1 MQCVVDCWDAT
12 FRLLTPVKQTAFLGF
27 VHHYL
32 AEASLRRPFRSLT
45 TFQRK
50 AAYKA
55 EKSKLPVSNHVWFFL
70 TECLL
75 MYNKRIVRGLWN
87 NRISHI
93 NTGSTKV
100 KVNSI
105 KKLKVREQ
113 RQSLYKLYW
122 KPEFPHLK
130 NHHEINYTD
139 FFSRKS
145 QCENGYKEK

>member
-1 MQCVVDCWDAT
+1 MRC
-12 FRLLTPVKQTAFLGF
+12 RLLGRDISPVDPCETDCFPWF
-27 VHHYL
+27 C
-32 AEASLRRPFRSLT
+32 ASLFGRS
-45 TFQRK
+45 FSSS
-50 AAYKA
+50 AISIAYNISA
-55 EKSKLPVSNHVWFFL
+55 EGRLQSWKIKTSGLKPRVIFFL
-70 TECLL
+70 TEWLP
-75 MYNKRIVRGLWN
+75 MYNKRIVQGLWN